1 MNTQYLEKF
10 YETDYIPF
18 ISEHFMKLNEFVCNK
33 DAQVWSVWK
42 KELQHAFRKVC
53 TLQEEKQMQ
62 EIAYIQIV
70 LLRTRILEQDDRL
83 AIYAYG
89 GQWYAGEEYHIGD
102 LDISAFLKQFEG
114 VYEDLQKKAGK
125 YFGKVKKLDIKRL
138 LLEEVTNLLPY
149 LQYVFRSFREEICE
163 LDGYQEMQK
172 GDLFQ
177 MQIGEFYELGAAILQ
192 VAKRKNEK
200 LLRKRIRKDE
210 ILSGYDLSALNLD
223 GCQFRGKDISDVD
236 LSSCSVRNGSFKGCN
251 GTGLYVS
258 EARIIHSLFQHVI
271 LQESIWKRCDLRDNV
286 FDSCVMY
293 HGYKDADSRY
303 PDSRAMRM
311 EGCDLRGTRF
321 IKCVMNGVDLTQT
334 DLDGCSFESCA
345 LEDCRFGRE
354 QLVNIRLEKK
364 DGIILV

>member
-1 MNTQYLEKF
+1 MNTQCLEKF
-10 YETDYIPF
+10 YERDYIPF

-53 TLQEEKQMQ
+53 MLQEKKQMQ
-62 EIAYIQIV
+62 EVAYIQIV
-70 LLRTRILEQDDRL
+70 LLRTRILEQDNRL

-89 GQWYAGEEYHIGD
+89 KQWYAGEEYHIGD
-102 LDISAFLKQFEG
+102 LDISAFLKQFED
-114 VYEDLQKKAGK
+114 VSEHLQKKAGK
-125 YFGKVKKLDIKRL
+125 YFGKVKKLDIERL
-138 LLEEVTNLLPY
+138 LLEEVSNLLPY

-177 MQIGEFYELGAAILQ
+177 MQIGEFYELGATILQ
-192 VAKRKNEK
+192 MARRKNEK

-223 GCQFRGKDISDVD
+223 GCQFRGKDISDVN
-236 LSSCSVRNGSFKGCN
+236 LSFCSIRNGSFKGCN
-251 GTGLYVS
+251 GTGLYLS
-258 EARIIHSLFQHVI
+258 EARINHSLFQYVI

-293 HGYKDADSRY
+293 YGYKDAGSRY

-321 IKCVMNGVDLTQT
+321 VKCVMNGVDFTQT
-334 DLDGCSFESCA
+334 NLDGCSFESCS
-345 LEDCRFGRE
+345 LENCRFGRE
-354 QLVNIRLEKK
+354 QLVNISPEKK
-364 DGIILV
+364 DGIIYV